1 MIVKILMTTKRN
13 ILPIPNNNGIF
24 HKNTVIIGFRGSE
37 KKVGDWAINLKIH
50 SRILDYTD
58 RQDGRENLLSVIS
71 SKEQRV
77 HRGFLRAFKAL
88 LVNQDYH
95 DWVMKQLVQLGE
107 SNPPDFYRNFR
118 D

>member
-1 MIVKILMTTKRN
+1 MRN
-13 ILPIPNNNGIF
+13 ADL
-24 HKNTVIIGFRGSE
+24 
-37 KKVGDWAINLKIH
+37 DINLLTH

-95 DWVMKQLVQLGE
+95 DWVMKQLVQL
-107 SNPPDFYRNFR
+107 SKNNPPVTYDL
-118 D
+118 